1 VGDGRQEAVARLI
14 PGAAAL
20 GLIAPPSASAVP
32 ARLLADPAWTAEVL
46 DQRAPR
52 QGTDDRRVL
61 ATVWW
66 YSVSSVLLTPP
77 LTGLVTGVPLSGR
90 LADTSVFLLSGGLPV
105 AAVSSAPGADLAGE
119 LRKSLMDV
127 IAAVA
132 EAGRMRERPL
142 WAIATDSIAN
152 RLLALG
158 RALGEVPRATALAA
172 PLAAAVVRP
181 CRVPATWTSAAR
193 GSPAARR
200 AVCSTGCRASR
211 CAFRAPAVRRGS
223 GRFCS
228 RMPLPGSRTCDRTAR
243 PALRSVDQDQRWPA
257 GVSAVWRP
265 DEPVVI
271 IGGPIGT
278 LPEG

>member
-172 PLAAAVVRP
+172 PLAAAVG
-181 CRVPATWTSAAR
+181 A
-193 GSPAARR
+193 
-200 AVCSTGCRASR
+200 
-211 CAFRAPAVRRGS
+211 
-223 GRFCS
+223 
-228 RMPLPGSRTCDRTAR
+228 PLPGAR
-243 PALRSVDQDQRWPA
+243 YVDVGGARFTRRASCCLLYRVPREPMCI
-257 GVSAVWRP
+257 SCPRRP
-265 DEPVVI
+265 PGERQVLLEDAATRFPDV
-271 IGGPIGT
+271 
-278 LPEG
+278 

>member
-1 VGDGRQEAVARLI
+1 MGDGGQEAVARLI

-46 DQRAPR
+46 HQRAPR
-52 QGTDDRRVL
+52 QGTGDRRVL

-77 LTGLVTGVPLSGR
+77 LAGLVIGVPLSGR
-90 LADTSVFLLSGGLPV
+90 LADTSVCLLAGGLPV
-105 AAVSSAPGADLAGE
+105 AAVSSAPGGDLAGE
-119 LRKSLMDV
+119 LRESLVDV

-158 RALGEVPRATALAA
+158 RTLGDVPAATAAAA
-172 PLAAAVVRP
+172 PLARAIGAPLPVPRYVDVAGTRFTRRAS
-181 CRVPATWTSAAR
+181 CCLLYRVPHEAMCTACPRRPPADRQILLEDAA
-193 GSPAARR
+193 AA
-200 AVCSTGCRASR
+200 
-211 CAFRAPAVRRGS
+211 F
-223 GRFCS
+223 
-228 RMPLPGSRTCDRTAR
+228 
-243 PALRSVDQDQRWPA
+243 
-257 GVSAVWRP
+257 
-265 DEPVVI
+265 
-271 IGGPIGT
+271 
-278 LPEG
+278 